1 MDNRKQ
7 AELTRQLSQ
16 NNKKRCHNPKTLA
29 KAANTLTA
37 LYPASTVTATKII
50 TVAPSG
56 QFQPDVGSGQ
66 Q

>member
-37 LYPASTVTATKII
+37 TKII